1 MTNRSIGTVDVM
13 TEFRAFQAV
22 TDGESIERGV
32 TTLTTDDLPDD
43 GVLVE
48 VHWSSVN
55 YKDGLAATP
64 TGRVARISPLV
75 PGVDLAGVLVDDAPG
90 MPAGTEVIAHGYAIG
105 VGRHGGYAQLARVPA
120 EWLVA
125 LPDGLTSREAMV
137 LGTGGFTAALSVMA
151 LQEHGVTPE
160 SGPVLVTGAT
170 GGVGS
175 TAVDILSNLGY
186 EVVAST
192 GKPDAADYLTGLGAA
207 SIIDRAEL
215 AEETKRPLESTVWAG
230 AVDCVG
236 GTTLANV
243 LKKIHYGGSV
253 AASGLTG
260 GPGLST
266 TVLPFILRGVNLLG
280 IDSVEMPI
288 DRRRAAWD
296 RVATD
301 LKPSNLDAIGHD
313 IALDDLDRVLGDIL
327 AGKATGRSV
336 VDLRA

>member
-1 MTNRSIGTVDVM
+1 MSIE
-13 TEFRAFQAV
+13 EFRAFRAV
-22 TDGESIERGV
+22 TDGESIDRGV
-32 TTLTTDDLPDD
+32 VTMTADELPDD

-64 TGRVARISPLV
+64 TGKVARISPIV
-75 PGVDLAGVLVDDAPG
+75 PGVDLAGVLVEDAPG
-90 MPAGTEVIAHGYAIG
+90 MPAGTEVLAHGGPIG
-105 VGRHGGYAQLARVPA
+105 VARHGGYAQYARVPA
-120 EWLVA
+120 DMLVA
-125 LPDGLTSREAMV
+125 IPAGMSARDTMV
-137 LGTGGFTAALSVMA
+137 IGTAGFTAALSVMA
-151 LQEHGVTPE
+151 LQEHGVTPA

-175 TAVDILSNLGY
+175 TAVDLLANLGY

-192 GKPDAADYLTGLGAA
+192 GKPDAAGWLTDLGAT

-215 AEETKRPLESTVWAG
+215 TEEGRRPLESTVWAG

-260 GPGLST
+260 GPALST
-266 TVLPFILRGVNLLG
+266 TVLPFILRAVNLLG
-280 IDSVEMPI
+280 IDSVEMSME
-288 DRRRAAWD
+288 RRRAAWT
-296 RVATD
+296 RIGTD
-301 LKPSNLDAIGHD
+301 LQPSNLAAIGHD
-313 IALDDLDRVLGDIL
+313 VTLDDLDRVLAEIL
-327 AGKATGRSV
+327 DGKARGRSV